1 MADHG
6 MLGAIRLQTMATPDP
21 RNPQQRQQAMAD
33 FLRRAQ
39 LAPIKPLP
47 GASEAQALNDRRRA
61 STSR

>member
-1 MADHG
+1 MAN
-6 MLGAIRLQTMATPDP
+6 PDP
-21 RNPQQRQQAMAD
+21 RTPQQRQQAVAD

-47 GASEAQALNDRRRA
+47 GAGDPQALNERRRA